1 MEKEILAL
9 KAEKNAVIMAHNY
22 QPAEIQALADVVGA
36 SLELAGKAKEPEADR
51 IVVGGV
57 RFMAETAKILN
68 PGRKVI
74 IPVEDA
80 GCPLADFLTP
90 DLIREARERYPDA
103 AVVVYVNSTAE
114 SKALADIT
122 CTSANAVNVVASLP
136 NDTILFGPDAN
147 LAAYVQRQLPK
158 KTIIPVPPGGHCYV
172 HTGFTLA
179 DVEAARR
186 LGGMIVCHPECPP
199 EVQEQADLIASTGGM
214 VRGAAAGGDEPWSI
228 FTERDMVSRLRV
240 LYPGRVFY
248 EKPEAV
254 CADMKKI
261 SLADLRRALEREEHE
276 VVLPR
281 EVMDRARRVVSA
293 YDPDRRPMQG
303 DVCSF
308 TQKCYSNRS
317 GISSSRCIPRR
328 GGRGCSAHD
337 PGCPAL
343 LRHQS
348 ARGMGSVPQRT
359 LRDCQSAYRGAGNPD
374 NNAIPQG

>member
-1 MEKEILAL
+1 MEKDIRAL
-9 KAEKNAVIMAHNY
+9 KAEKSAVIMAHNY
-22 QPAEIQALADVVGA
+22 QPMEIQDLADVVGD
-36 SLELAGKAKEPEADR
+36 SLELAVKAKETAADL
-51 IVVGGV
+51 IVVCGV

-68 PGRKVI
+68 PDRKVV

-90 DLIREARERYPDA
+90 EMIREARQRYPDA

-122 CTSANAVNVVASLP
+122 CTSANAVRVVASLS

-147 LAAYVQRQLPK
+147 LAAYVQRELPE
-158 KTIIPVPPGGHCYV
+158 KTIIPLPPGGHCYV

-186 LGGMIVCHPECPP
+186 KGGQIVCHPECLP

-214 VRGAAAGGDEPWSI
+214 VRDAASGDEPWWV
-228 FTERDMVSRLRV
+228 FTEREMASRLRV

-261 SLADLRRALEREEHE
+261 SLEDLRRALESEEHE
-276 VVLPR
+276 VVLPP
-281 EVMDRARRVVSA
+281 EVMDRARRAIERMIAV
-293 YDPDRRPMQG
+293 
-303 DVCSF
+303 
-308 TQKCYSNRS
+308 
-317 GISSSRCIPRR
+317 
-328 GGRGCSAHD
+328 
-337 PGCPAL
+337 
-343 LRHQS
+343 
-348 ARGMGSVPQRT
+348 
-359 LRDCQSAYRGAGNPD
+359 GA
-374 NNAIPQG
+374 

>member
-1 MEKEILAL
+1 MEAEIRAL
-9 KAEKNAVIMAHNY
+9 KVRKNAVVMAHNY
-22 QPAEIQALADVVGA
+22 QPLEIQAFADVVGD
-36 SLELAGKAKEPEADR
+36 SLELAVKAKETGADL
-51 IVVGGV
+51 IVVCGV

-68 PGRKVI
+68 PNRKVV

-90 DLIREARERYPDA
+90 DLIREAKERYPDA

-122 CTSANAVNVVASLP
+122 CTSANAVQVVRSLP

-147 LAAYVQRQLPK
+147 LAAYVQRELPE

-179 DVEAARR
+179 DVEAAKKK
-186 LGGMIVCHPECPP
+186 GGMIVCHPECLP
-199 EVQEQADLIASTGGM
+199 EVQEQADMIASTGGM
-214 VRGAAAGGDEPWSI
+214 VRGAAGGDEPWSV
-228 FTERDMVSRLRV
+228 FTEREMVSRLRV

-261 SLADLRRALEREEHE
+261 SPADLRQALEREEHE

-281 EVMDRARRVVSA
+281 EVMDRARRAIERMIAV
-293 YDPDRRPMQG
+293 
-303 DVCSF
+303 
-308 TQKCYSNRS
+308 
-317 GISSSRCIPRR
+317 
-328 GGRGCSAHD
+328 
-337 PGCPAL
+337 
-343 LRHQS
+343 
-348 ARGMGSVPQRT
+348 
-359 LRDCQSAYRGAGNPD
+359 GA
-374 NNAIPQG
+374 

>member
-1 MEKEILAL
+1 MEKEIRAL
-9 KAEKNAVIMAHNY
+9 KAEKNAVVMAHNY
-22 QPAEIQALADVVGA
+22 QPMEIQALADVVGD
-36 SLELAGKAKEPEADR
+36 SLELAVKAKETGADL
-51 IVVGGV
+51 IVVCGV

-68 PGRKVI
+68 PERKVV

-90 DLIREARERYPDA
+90 DLIREAKARHPEA

-122 CTSANAVNVVASLP
+122 CTSANAAQVVRSLP
-136 NDTILFGPDAN
+136 HDTILFGPDAN
-147 LAAYVQRQLPK
+147 LAAYVQREIPE

-179 DVEAARR
+179 DVKAAKK
-186 LGGMIVCHPECPP
+186 LGSMVVCHPECPP

-214 VRGAAAGGDEPWSI
+214 VRSAATGRDEPWSV
-228 FTERDMVSRLRV
+228 FTEREMASRLRV

-276 VVLPR
+276 VVLSP
-281 EVMDRARRVVSA
+281 EVMDRARRAIERMIAV
-293 YDPDRRPMQG
+293 
-303 DVCSF
+303 
-308 TQKCYSNRS
+308 
-317 GISSSRCIPRR
+317 
-328 GGRGCSAHD
+328 
-337 PGCPAL
+337 
-343 LRHQS
+343 
-348 ARGMGSVPQRT
+348 
-359 LRDCQSAYRGAGNPD
+359 GA
-374 NNAIPQG
+374 

>member
-1 MEKEILAL
+1 MEAEIRAL
-9 KAEKNAVIMAHNY
+9 KVRKNAVVMAHNY
-22 QPAEIQALADVVGA
+22 QPLEIQAFADVVGD
-36 SLELAGKAKEPEADR
+36 SLELAVKAKETGADL
-51 IVVGGV
+51 IVVCGV

-68 PGRKVI
+68 PNRKVV

-90 DLIREARERYPDA
+90 DLIREAKERYPDA

-122 CTSANAVNVVASLP
+122 CTSANAVQVVRSLP

-147 LAAYVQRQLPK
+147 LAAYVQRELPE

-179 DVEAARR
+179 DVEAAKKK
-186 LGGMIVCHPECPP
+186 GGMIVCHPECLP
-199 EVQEQADLIASTGGM
+199 EVQEQADMIASTGGM
-214 VRGAAAGGDEPWSI
+214 VRGAAGGDEPWSV
-228 FTERDMVSRLRV
+228 FTEREMVSRLRV

-261 SLADLRRALEREEHE
+261 SPADLRQALERGEHE

-281 EVMDRARRVVSA
+281 EVMDRARRAIERMIAV
-293 YDPDRRPMQG
+293 
-303 DVCSF
+303 
-308 TQKCYSNRS
+308 
-317 GISSSRCIPRR
+317 
-328 GGRGCSAHD
+328 
-337 PGCPAL
+337 
-343 LRHQS
+343 
-348 ARGMGSVPQRT
+348 
-359 LRDCQSAYRGAGNPD
+359 GA
-374 NNAIPQG
+374 